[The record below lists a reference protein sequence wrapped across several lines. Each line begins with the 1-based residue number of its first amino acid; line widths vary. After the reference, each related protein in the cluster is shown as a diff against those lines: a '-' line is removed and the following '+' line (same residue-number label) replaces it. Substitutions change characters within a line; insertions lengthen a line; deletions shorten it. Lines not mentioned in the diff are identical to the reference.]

1 MPRNADAPGAGQLAP
16 SQTSVILDSIAD
28 GVFAVDLEWR
38 ITSFNR
44 AAERITGVAREAA
57 LGQRCADVFR
67 ASTCEQDCLL
77 RRAIRTGTPIVN
89 KPVYIINRD
98 EAKVPVSISCSL
110 LQDEVGRDIGG
121 VETFRDLSIVE
132 ELRRQVEGTYTFAD
146 MISRNHRMRELF
158 AMLPTIAASGSTV
171 LIAGDSGTGKELV
184 ARAIHNLSP
193 RAERP
198 FVAINCG
205 ALPDT
210 LLESELF
217 GYKAGAFTDAR
228 RDKAGRFARAEGG
241 TLLLDEVGD
250 ISPALQ
256 VRLLRVIQEK
266 AYEPL
271 GGTTPVRADVRI
283 LAATNRNLE
292 ALVSRGRFRKDLF
305 YRINVIQLSLPPLR
319 ERKEDIPLLIE
330 HFLARLNR
338 LRGKEV
344 IGFSPPALA
353 RVMAHDFPGN
363 VRELENIIEH
373 AFVLCPGGMV
383 EPAHLPQA
391 LQEPAEVRPATQRG
405 GALTVREMERL
416 MILEALRRHGG
427 NRKAAA
433 QELGLHKST
442 FFRRVK
448 ALGIC
453 LPDHDGRSARR

>member
-1 MPRNADAPGAGQLAP
+1 MSYSG
-16 SQTSVILDSIAD
+16 
-28 GVFAVDLEWR
+28 W
-38 ITSFNR
+38 
-44 AAERITGVAREAA
+44 
-57 LGQRCADVFR
+57 
-67 ASTCEQDCLL
+67 
-77 RRAIRTGTPIVN
+77 
-89 KPVYIINRD
+89 
-98 EAKVPVSISCSL
+98 
-110 LQDEVGRDIGG
+110 
-121 VETFRDLSIVE
+121 
-132 ELRRQVEGTYTFAD
+132 
-146 MISRNHRMRELF
+146 
-158 AMLPTIAASGSTV
+158 MLPTNAASGSTV
-171 LIAGDSGTGKELV
+171 LTAGDSGTGKELV

-193 RAERP
+193 RAGKP

-228 RDKAGRFARAEGG
+228 RDKAGRFPRPEGG
-241 TLLLDEVGD
+241 TRLLDEVGD

-283 LAATNRNLE
+283 LAATNRSLE

-353 RVMAHDFPGN
+353 RVMAHLGSFRN
-363 VRELENIIEH
+363 L
-373 AFVLCPGGMV
+373 AFSGRSGRFAYSHV
-383 EPAHLPQA
+383 HD
-391 LQEPAEVRPATQRG
+391 
-405 GALTVREMERL
+405 L
-416 MILEALRRHGG
+416 MKWGRQIVDD
-427 NRKAAA
+427 AAA
-433 QELGLHKST
+433 TAG
-442 FFRRVK
+442 
-448 ALGIC
+448 
-453 LPDHDGRSARR
+453 